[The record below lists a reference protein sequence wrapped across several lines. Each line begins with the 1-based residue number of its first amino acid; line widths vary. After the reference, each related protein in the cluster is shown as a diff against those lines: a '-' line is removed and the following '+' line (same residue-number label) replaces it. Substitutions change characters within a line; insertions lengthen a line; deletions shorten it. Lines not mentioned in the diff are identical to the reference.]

1 MPRKEPSP
9 GRRGKQFHQIMNKA
23 LGLNI
28 GGKIAIARCGEHIS
42 VAVFFGIGL
51 LHLNEMA
58 VGLGHRVI
66 YRSDAGAEENRMNH
80 NIAIDGPSG
89 AGKSTLA
96 RKTAQKLGYLY
107 LDTGAMYRA
116 FGLYAIRRGIDFS
129 LPDAENTE
137 KIKLLAE
144 TFSIGISYE
153 QGAQQVFV
161 AGENVTALIRT
172 PEVSLA
178 ASKVAVVPEV
188 RLRLVA
194 LQRKIAAEHN
204 VVMDGRD
211 IGSYV
216 LKDAGVKIFLTASA
230 EVRAGRRLKELREKG
245 NRKITFEEVLRD
257 LQFRDENDSSRA
269 FAPLVRAEDAVLLD
283 TSALSEEESEEALLA
298 IIRNK
303 FDGEQNGIPESP
315 V

>member
-1 MPRKEPSP
+1 
-9 GRRGKQFHQIMNKA
+9 
-23 LGLNI
+23 
-28 GGKIAIARCGEHIS
+28 
-42 VAVFFGIGL
+42 
-51 LHLNEMA
+51 
-58 VGLGHRVI
+58 
-66 YRSDAGAEENRMNH
+66 MNH
-80 NIAIDGPSG
+80 NVAIDGPSG

-96 RKTAQKLGYLY
+96 RKTVQKLGYLY

-116 FGLYAIRRGIDFS
+116 FGLYAIRQGIDFS

-144 TFSIGISYE
+144 TFSIEISYE
-153 QGAQQVFV
+153 QGTQQVFV
-161 AGENVTALIRT
+161 EGENVTALIRT

-188 RLRLVA
+188 RLKLVE

-216 LKDAGVKIFLTASA
+216 LKDAGVKIFLTASP
-230 EVRAGRRLKELREKG
+230 EVRASRRLKELREKG
-245 NRKITFEEVLRD
+245 NRKVTYEEVLRD

-283 TSALSEEESEEALLA
+283 TSALSEAESEEALLA

-303 FDGEQNGIPESP
+303 FGGEQNGIPESP

>member
-1 MPRKEPSP
+1 MPERRK
-9 GRRGKQFHQIMNKA
+9 
-23 LGLNI
+23 
-28 GGKIAIARCGEHIS
+28 
-42 VAVFFGIGL
+42 
-51 LHLNEMA
+51 
-58 VGLGHRVI
+58 
-66 YRSDAGAEENRMNH
+66 NRMNH

-283 TSALSEEESEEALLA
+283 TSALSEAESEEALLA